1 MASSAGT
8 FLSLFHR
15 RKRQQNCYQQKAF
28 AINCIH
34 AIKKTLFCYPIVRR
48 QESGKVSPIN
58 GPKNSLKL
66 LTNKGYNYIQ
76 DAPNIDVAS
85 FSHQLHR
92 HQLIGKYND

>member
-34 AIKKTLFCYPIVRR
+34 AIKKNIVLLSYCEEARVW
-48 QESGKVSPIN
+48 Q
-58 GPKNSLKL
+58 SLTDKW
-66 LTNKGYNYIQ
+66 
-76 DAPNIDVAS
+76 A
-85 FSHQLHR
+85 
-92 HQLIGKYND
+92 